1 MFALAVIQESRAGG
15 LAELVSVVLRVLLL
29 LLRRIVAVVVRSDL
43 RFELPVQVLLLL
55 LLLLPSVVMRL
66 AVGRAAVAMVASMLP
81 VLRRW
86 WLFVLWSPM
95 RTCSFLAYVQ
105 RRW

>member
-1 MFALAVIQESRAGG
+1 MFALAVIQEPRAGG
-15 LAELVSVVLRVLLL
+15 LAKLVSVVSRVLLL
-29 LLRRIVAVVVRSDL
+29 LLRRIVAVVVRSYL
-43 RFELPVQVLLLL
+43 RFVLPVQVLLLL
-55 LLLLPSVVMRL
+55 LPDVVMRL
-66 AVGRAAVAMVASMLP
+66 AVDRAAVAMVASMLP

-86 WLFVLWSPM
+86 WLLVLWSPM